1 MAFYRADRF
10 VQDAIRVKVTPFL
23 LDTFASEWEEL
34 RRAQNAHT
42 TEVESLRAANKALT
56 ERVYDPQ

>member
-1 MAFYRADRF
+1 M
-10 VQDAIRVKVTPFL
+10 RVKVTPFL

-42 TEVESLRAANKALT
+42 MELESLRTAKKALT